1 LNVKTEDDG
10 HYDPFAPGAPLTL
23 YATGVRCGFSLLW
36 HSNGKLYSCLNGG
49 AAGGGAPGT
58 PDDLSDV
65 PRRTDEDKYG
75 KYNGGPIAVINNVD
89 ETQPDL
95 FINIVKG
102 GYYGHANP
110 TRGEYVLFGGNP
122 DGKSDH
128 YQVHSYPLGTKP
140 DRNWH
145 PALWNLGIS
154 LSDNGLIE
162 YKSDTF
168 GGALKGKILT
178 TGYSGMKDVE
188 VIALKPD
195 GTVAETIT
203 GIHGFTQFNNPL
215 DIVEDPATGNL
226 YVSEFGGQ
234 KLTLLKPVEGKSSR
248 VLEDK
253 EDHPPGTQHM
263 PAM

>member
-1 LNVKTEDDG
+1 MTG
-10 HYDPFAPGAPLTL
+10 TTIRSRRGAFDV
-23 YATGVRCGFSLLW
+23 VRHGCAVRIQPAVAQQREAVQLPQRW
-36 HSNGKLYSCLNGG
+36 RP
-49 AAGGGAPGT
+49 GGGAPGT

-65 PRRTDEDKYG
+65 PRRNDEAKYG
-75 KYNGGPIAVINNVD
+75 KYSGGPIAVINNVD
-89 ETQPDL
+89 EPPTPVHQHRP
-95 FINIVKG
+95 G
-102 GYYGHANP
+102 GILRPPNP

-122 DGKSDH
+122 DNKSDH
-128 YQVHSYPLGTKP
+128 YQVHTYPIGTKP

-162 YKSDTF
+162 YKSDKF

-188 VIALKPD
+188 VIALNAE
-195 GTVAETIT
+195 GTVAETVT

-234 KLTLLKPVEGKSSR
+234 KLTLLKPVEGKSSGFW
-248 VLEDK
+248 K
-253 EDHPPGTQHM
+253 TSSTTPPAQHM